1 MNETVTAISS
11 QNGVNFLSMS
21 AGSEL
26 EPGPSWSG
34 QQSGQKL
41 ALRPGVLMMSR
52 EAQATA
58 RAVGWGGSTGG
69 ELEVHFCE
77 ALARRRGFYVRGVF
91 VASASS
97 EGK

>member
-1 MNETVTAISS
+1 VTLSAVLRAKKIASKVILFLTSRSTQLMNETVTAIWS
-11 QNGVNFLSMS
+11 QDGVNFLSMS

-41 ALRPGVLMMSR
+41 VVRLGVLMMSR

-69 ELEVHFCE
+69 
-77 ALARRRGFYVRGVF
+77 
-91 VASASS
+91 
-97 EGK
+97 

>member
-26 EPGPSWSG
+26 EPGPGWSG
-34 QQSGQKL
+34 RQSGQKML
-41 ALRPGVLMMSR
+41 FRPGVLMMSR
-52 EAQATA
+52 EAHATA

-69 ELEVHFCE
+69 
-77 ALARRRGFYVRGVF
+77 
-91 VASASS
+91 
-97 EGK
+97 

>member
-11 QNGVNFLSMS
+11 QNGVNFLLMS

-26 EPGPSWSG
+26 EPGPDWSG

-41 ALRPGVLMMSR
+41 VVRPGVLMMSR

-69 ELEVHFCE
+69 
-77 ALARRRGFYVRGVF
+77 
-91 VASASS
+91 
-97 EGK
+97 